1 MATKTRLAIPS
12 NTREH
17 ARVIGEAV
25 DEAWHN
31 NFGGS
36 RIEVPLGVVAGLALV
51 GRADPDGPDPAEL
64 AMNLDPD
71 GFAALLL
78 ELWSRFAILRP
89 DLLPRVKP
97 LWKWL
102 EDDRDEHRLKAAQAV
117 GHAALRKGLLELTG
131 VEWRRHDA
139 DLLGMLLQILRSK
152 SARNGLGQ
160 FLTPVDVTD
169 MIGEMSRVGDLGDT
183 EGAEEAATLSEAML
197 APDAKPGSRILD
209 PCAGTGT
216 MLLGAARSMRR
227 RGVDPAVSEWWAN
240 DIDWAAAACCAVNMH
255 LWGMGPRVIVGCGDG
270 LLLDWMDEALKSRQ
284 AAIDEVTGLWEMA
297 RKFALVRELLGLP
310 LPKSPLMRH
319 LADAEARMPKPPPP
333 PASHT
338 FDAEAA
344 YSQGRLF

>member
-1 MATKTRLAIPS
+1 VATKTRLAVPS
-12 NTREH
+12 STREH
-17 ARVIGEAV
+17 ARVIAEAV

-64 AMNLDPD
+64 AMNLDPE

-102 EDDRDEHRLKAAQAV
+102 EEDPDGHRLKAAQAV
-117 GHAALRKGLLELTG
+117 GHAALRRGLLELTG

-139 DLLGMLLQILRSK
+139 DLLGMLLQVLRSK
-152 SARNGLGQ
+152 SARDGLGQ

-169 MIGEMSRVGDLGDT
+169 LAGDVLRAGGELADDMAESAAEIHVGSIEAG
-183 EGAEEAATLSEAML
+183 EGE
-197 APDAKPGSRILD
+197 RILD

-216 MLLGAARSMRR
+216 MFLGAARAMRR
-227 RGVDPAVSEWWAN
+227 RGVDPATCEWWAN
-240 DIDWAAAACCAVNMH
+240 DIDWAAAACCAVNVH
-255 LWGMGPRVIVGCGDG
+255 LWGLGRRVVVGCGDG
-270 LLLDWMDEALKSRQ
+270 LLLDWMDEALTSRQ
-284 AAIDEVTGLWEMA
+284 AAIDEVHGLWEIA
-297 RKFALVRELLGLP
+297 RKFALVRDLLGLP

-333 PASHT
+333 PPSHT